1 MRIGIN
7 ALYLLPGRV
16 GGSEIYVRNLV
27 RALPLVSPGDR
38 FVIFA
43 NRESAGVFES
53 ISPDVEVVNCALN
66 AASRPARILWE
77 QFVLPFQ
84 VRKHA
89 IDILLSAGMTAPFI
103 CPAPSFVMIYDL
115 QHVNLPQN
123 FTRLQLLFL
132 RTIIYMSAR
141 TARGVLT
148 LSEKSKF
155 DIVRHYSIARERVFV
170 TNLASDAG
178 SFHTQSAADIS
189 AVRKKYKLPA
199 RFILYIASS
208 LPHKN
213 YPRLLEAFKLVKA
226 KDAGIKLVLIGAR
239 ESGHGEISAKI
250 DGLGIKDDVVFSGW
264 LPFED
269 IPLIYAASELFAFPS
284 LHEGFG
290 IPVLEAMASGVPV
303 VCSAISP
310 LTEVAGDAALLVDPL
325 DTASMASGILSVLG
339 DKTLRERL
347 VRRGISRAREF
358 SWEKTAKA
366 TIDAVKGVG
375 SV

>member
-27 RALPLVSPGDR
+27 RALPQVSPGDR

-43 NRESAGVFES
+43 NRESAGVFEE
-53 ISPDVEVVNCALN
+53 ISPDVEVVNCAFN

-132 RTIIYMSAR
+132 KTIIYMSAR

-148 LSEKSKF
+148 LSEKSKS

-170 TNLASDAG
+170 THLASDAN

-239 ESGHGEISAKI
+239 ESGHGEISSRI
-250 DGLGIKDDVVFSGW
+250 DELGIKGDVIFSGW

-325 DTASMASGILSVLG
+325 DPASMASGILSVLG

>member
-27 RALPLVSPGDR
+27 RALPQVSPGDR

-43 NRESAGVFES
+43 NRESAGVFEE
-53 ISPDVEVVNCALN
+53 ISPDVEVVNCAFN

-132 RTIIYMSAR
+132 KTIIYMSAR

-148 LSEKSKF
+148 LSEKSKS

-170 TNLASDAG
+170 THLASDAG

-239 ESGHGEISAKI
+239 ESGHGEISSRI
-250 DGLGIKDDVVFSGW
+250 DELGIKGDVIFSGW

-325 DTASMASGILSVLG
+325 DPASMASGILSVLG

>member
-1 MRIGIN
+1 LRIGIN

-27 RALPLVSPGDR
+27 RALPQVSPGDR

-43 NRESAGVFES
+43 NRESAGVFEE
-53 ISPDVEVVNCALN
+53 ISPDVEVVNCAFN

-132 RTIIYMSAR
+132 KTIIYMSAR

-148 LSEKSKF
+148 LSEKSKS

-170 TNLASDAG
+170 THLASDAG

-239 ESGHGEISAKI
+239 ESGHGEISSRI
-250 DGLGIKDDVVFSGW
+250 DELGIKDDVVFSGW

-325 DTASMASGILSVLG
+325 DPASMASGILSVLG

>member
-38 FVIFA
+38 FVIFV
-43 NRESAGVFES
+43 NRESAGVFEE
-53 ISPDVEVVNCALN
+53 ISPDVEVVNCAFN

-132 RTIIYMSAR
+132 KTIIYMSAR

-148 LSEKSKF
+148 LSEKSKS

-170 TNLASDAG
+170 THLASDAD

-239 ESGHGEISAKI
+239 ESGHGEISSRI
-250 DGLGIKDDVVFSGW
+250 DELGIKDDVVFSGW

-325 DTASMASGILSVLG
+325 DPASMASGILSVLG

-375 SV
+375 SA